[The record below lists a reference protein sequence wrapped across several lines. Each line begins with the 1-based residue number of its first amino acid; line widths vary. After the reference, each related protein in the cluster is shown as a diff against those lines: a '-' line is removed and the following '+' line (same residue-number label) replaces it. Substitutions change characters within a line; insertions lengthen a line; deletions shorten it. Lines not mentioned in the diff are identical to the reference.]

1 MAYYNGN
8 LAFLLLIT
16 MLFCVTATED
26 ESAEC
31 SKINSVEEICTL
43 TMFPNSCYNSLVMNL
58 APNVT
63 TQPEIIY
70 MKSVQVTMAEVS
82 RTTRDFSENGTLQKL
97 VVRKS
102 KDKEPALSAMGI
114 CRELLSLAMDNVN
127 KSSSSN
133 DGSSLEKISYE
144 NIRSWLS
151 AAATDLQTCEDGF
164 EDLSKEV
171 RNIAAVKLKNST
183 EYTSNTLAIAT
194 EIGKCEKATREHL
207 QTANSNA
214 RK

>member
-8 LAFLLLIT
+8 LTFLLLIT
-16 MLFCVTATED
+16 ILFCVTATED
-26 ESAEC
+26 ERAEC

-58 APNVT
+58 APNVPT
-63 TQPEIIY
+63 RPEIIY
-70 MKSVQVTMAEVS
+70 MKSVRVAMAEVS
-82 RTTRDFSENGTLQKL
+82 RTTHDFSENGTLQKL
-97 VVRKS
+97 VVGKS

-133 DGSSLEKISYE
+133 DGSSFEKSYDH
-144 NIRSWLS
+144 IRSWLS

-194 EIGKCEKATREHL
+194 EIGKCKKATREHL
-207 QTANSNA
+207 QTANPNA